1 MADIN
6 HNPEIY
12 VVYYFIKYLTFLIK
26 GFLRNS
32 KMFTYGSSNKLH
44 HIKVYFNVI
53 MNHITKLTVTAY

>member
-32 KMFTYGSSNKLH
+32 KMFTYGSSNILH
-44 HIKVYFNVI
+44 RVSTCSYKNTYKVI
-53 MNHITKLTVTAY
+53 MNHN

>member
-32 KMFTYGSSNKLH
+32 KMFTYGSSNTLH
-44 HIKVYFNVI
+44 QSTYKVI